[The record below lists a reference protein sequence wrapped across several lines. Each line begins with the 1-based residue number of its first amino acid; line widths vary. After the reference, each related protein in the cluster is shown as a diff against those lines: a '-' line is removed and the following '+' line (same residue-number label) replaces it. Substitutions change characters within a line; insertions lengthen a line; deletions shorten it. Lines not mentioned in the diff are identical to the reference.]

1 MTDEL
6 KPCPFCAGKARVETC
21 NCDDFSL
28 WKVTCGNPI
37 CPCFNS
43 LWYATEEEAV
53 TAWDNRLTYEQ
64 LARENKVLLDALD
77 EIVNRNEFSKYC
89 DISQLDDVIYDYN
102 IQIDGIPL
110 IRIAQRALK
119 EVNRT

>member
-1 MTDEL
+1 MTEKL

-37 CPCFNS
+37 CPCYNS
-43 LWYATEEEAV
+43 LWYATEERAV
-53 TAWDNRLTYEQ
+53 TAWNNRPLYEQ
-64 LARENKVLLDALD
+64 LIREDKILLDALD
-77 EIVNRNEFSKYC
+77 EIVNRNDFSRYY
-89 DISQLDDVIYDYN
+89 DISQLDKAIEDFN

-110 IRIAQRALK
+110 IRIAQKALK
-119 EVNRT
+119 EVKKT